1 MAAQPNMEIVKE
13 AIEVGEKVVD
23 NLADQKEMEVESFS
37 KSASAIRDFV
47 LANMEDV
54 TSFIR
59 QKYSKFSQLGSSRDK
74 ARNTKPISPQE
85 ALFQRYRETVC

>member
-1 MAAQPNMEIVKE
+1 MAAQPNMQIVKE

-23 NLADQKEMEVESFS
+23 NLADQKDMEVESFS

-54 TSFIR
+54 TKFIR
-59 QKYSKFSQLGSSRDK
+59 LKKIL
-74 ARNTKPISPQE
+74 
-85 ALFQRYRETVC
+85 

>member
-54 TSFIR
+54 TNFIR
-59 QKYSKFSQLGSSRDK
+59 VNKNILNFL
-74 ARNTKPISPQE
+74 N
-85 ALFQRYRETVC
+85 

>member
-1 MAAQPNMEIVKE
+1 MIYRLNLNSLLPLSDQSIKIAAQPNMEIVKE

-54 TSFIR
+54 TNFIR
-59 QKYSKFSQLGSSRDK
+59 LNK
-74 ARNTKPISPQE
+74 NT
-85 ALFQRYRETVC
+85 LNFLN

>member
-54 TSFIR
+54 TNFIR
-59 QKYSKFSQLGSSRDK
+59 LNK
-74 ARNTKPISPQE
+74 NTLNFIN
-85 ALFQRYRETVC
+85 